1 MQKAISEKLKPK
13 KITFLL
19 YQPTL
24 ILLQT
29 EIGHPDITVVR
40 AHSFLGGTN
49 HHLLSLFIKV
59 NRQPPPKFKAEPNLK
74 LDEFLSICN

>member
-13 KITFLL
+13 KITFLR

-49 HHLLSLFIKV
+49 HHLLSLLPRNFHKGK
-59 NRQPPPKFKAEPNLK
+59 QTTPT
-74 LDEFLSICN
+74 